1 MTRQEVY
8 ETLVVPAL
16 VKIFL
21 LVKVEISLLVQV
33 LPEEISFNSHFKN
46 DLKLDSL
53 DLVDF
58 LCEVE
63 DMYDGNI
70 ILDKSEE
77 NTKAIY
83 EAAKGT
89 VQDIVDVLLIII
101 NDFEKENNNGNN

>member
-16 VKIFL
+16 VERFQ
-21 LVKVEISLLVQV
+21 LV
-33 LPEEISFNSHFKN
+33 PEEIALSSHFKN

-70 ILDKSEE
+70 VLDRSEE

-83 EAAKGT
+83 KAARGT

>member
-16 VKIFL
+16 VERFQL
-21 LVKVEISLLVQV
+21 

-53 DLVDF
+53 VDF

-63 DMYDGNI
+63 DMYDGSI
-70 ILDKSEE
+70 VLDKSEE

-89 VQDIVDVLLIII
+89 VQDIVDILLIII

>member
-16 VKIFL
+16 VERFQL
-21 LVKVEISLLVQV
+21 

-63 DMYDGNI
+63 DMYDGNN

-77 NTKAIY
+77 NTTAI
-83 EAAKGT
+83 KIPSK
-89 VQDIVDVLLIII
+89 IVAIIII

>member
-16 VKIFL
+16 VERFQL
-21 LVKVEISLLVQV
+21 

-89 VQDIVDVLLIII
+89 VRDIVDVLLIII